1 MAGSVAISMLR
12 RASLEADPS
21 ITACET
27 WLARRAEYEALTS
40 RWQSLED
47 HLFRVHNWHRLSTP
61 ERAAIPEA
69 AELAA
74 INNRLDELQ
83 ALNGDLIATLPAIPA
98 TTTQGLASKLA
109 VAAACVPRDENEEA
123 HDLIQ
128 GVLRDLRMIGQIN
141 NMPNNAS

>member
-1 MAGSVAISMLR
+1 VA
-12 RASLEADPS
+12 ASIAPSIPLEADPS

-47 HLFRVHNWHRLSTP
+47 HLFRVHSWHRLSTP

-74 INNRLDELQ
+74 LDDRLDKLR
-83 ALNGDLIATLPAIPA
+83 ALNGGLIATLPAIAA
-98 TTTQGLASKLA
+98 TTARGLASKLDI
-109 VAAACVPRDENEEA
+109 AAACVPRDENEEA
-123 HDLIQ
+123 HDLIRS
-128 GVLRDLRMIGQIN
+128 VLRDLRTMGRITEE
-141 NMPNNAS
+141 